1 MSLQYLFVFNFRY
14 EWSWKRETI
23 WLARVSHC
31 IILVNK
37 PWKVIPRLLFFVT
50 SVQQI
55 HHKIRSVSM
64 PGLFA
69 ETFLYWRKIRMT
81 DIKQQGRVVCLFVC
95 LFVCIGFLSH
105 SKNFHSCGD
114 VTITGEEL
122 HSIPWSSEVHF
133 TCHTYCDTE
142 YSCILCIL
150 WSSSIKDPWHSHLV
164 LHVLSNNVQLP
175 YLWEQKSNLTVR

>member
-1 MSLQYLFVFNFRY
+1 MSLQYLFLFNFRY

-55 HHKIRSVSM
+55 HHKSRSVSM

-69 ETFLYWRKIRMT
+69 ETFLYWRKIRTT

-95 LFVCIGFLSH
+95 LFVCLLGFCPTRKIFTHVETSPLPV
-105 SKNFHSCGD
+105 KNCTQYHEAARFILRATPT
-114 VTITGEEL
+114 VTQNIRVFFVYYGHPQLRT
-122 HSIPWSSEVHF
+122 SDI
-133 TCHTYCDTE
+133 HT
-142 YSCILCIL
+142 
-150 WSSSIKDPWHSHLV
+150 
-164 LHVLSNNVQLP
+164 
-175 YLWEQKSNLTVR
+175 

>member
-1 MSLQYLFVFNFRY
+1 MSLQYLFLFNFRY

-55 HHKIRSVSM
+55 HHKSSSVSM
-64 PGLFA
+64 PGLFS
-69 ETFLYWRKIRMT
+69 EIFLYWRKIRMT
-81 DIKQQGRVVCLFVC
+81 DIKQHGRVVCLFVC
-95 LFVCIGFLSH
+95 IWFSSH

-114 VTITGEEL
+114 VTITGEDHEAARVIL
-122 HSIPWSSEVHF
+122 RATPTVTQNIRVFFVYYGHPQLR
-133 TCHTYCDTE
+133 TRDTHT
-142 YSCILCIL
+142 
-150 WSSSIKDPWHSHLV
+150 
-164 LHVLSNNVQLP
+164 
-175 YLWEQKSNLTVR
+175 